1 MNIGFPKA
9 SKRKTKIMAF
19 QHYTRLEMILTTL
32 LIMIEII
39 SNTVVTAFHSPVRSK
54 PVGFGMAQRIPT
66 QLYAIIDA
74 EVFPEEIMPN
84 EGNSRKNAGR
94 VLDIDVENR
103 RLRKDQKK
111 TTPETP
117 KGDGTNLIELARKA
131 QPELI
136 GSRIP
141 FIDPLGVNEFI
152 DCSMHYIVEL
162 GAPNTNTN
170 TNTHGTKTKEGT
182 EETIKYCIATPFDHA
197 VALVRQISGGRSEFI
212 DKNDYYNTEG
222 EEDDE
227 DAPPPVDE
235 ELWSELFELA
245 AIQMSERFG
254 DNLALRETPGSLTI
268 LGDLDKY
275 AVSEEPPAT
284 KIDRETGAKTILPE
298 TNDVTQVT
306 KEQWDFIMNDD
317 DDEEFFHEFMTQH
330 LGKDYQKDVNNFDGM
345 VDDFYKDEDEDD
357 FDSTEKRKTMQGV
370 DPDIAR
376 LFDTTMEEF
385 RELMGEDVQLGS
397 RVDTGVNNA
406 DEEYNHIAQR
416 LFIFEH
422 QGYVY
427 SLVRMMVPTLIL
439 GKECPDG
446 MNRMILL
453 TPEEKER
460 IMPMLEVEVKSAYEK
475 ALALSVRNAMYS

>member
-1 MNIGFPKA
+1 MKSGSI
-9 SKRKTKIMAF
+9 RTTKMMTF

-39 SNTVVTAFHSPVRSK
+39 SNTVVTAFHSPLRSK
-54 PVGFGMAQRIPT
+54 SVSFGMAQQIPT

-84 EGNSRKNAGR
+84 EGNSRKSAGR
-94 VLDIDVENR
+94 VLDIDAENR
-103 RLRKDQKK
+103 RLRKNQKN

-117 KGDGTNLIELARKA
+117 KAEGTNLIELARKA

-162 GAPNTNTN
+162 GAPNT
-170 TNTHGTKTKEGT
+170 GTQTKEGT

-212 DKNDYYNTEG
+212 DKNDYYNTED

-235 ELWSELFELA
+235 ELWNELFELA
-245 AIQMSERFG
+245 AIQMNERFG

-275 AVSEEPPAT
+275 AVSEEPPPSNVAGETPT
-284 KIDRETGAKTILPE
+284 KTPLPE
-298 TNDVTQVT
+298 TNDVTQIT

-330 LGKDYQKDVNNFDGM
+330 LGKDYQKDVNNFEGM
-345 VDDFYKDEDEDD
+345 VDDFYKDEDEDE

-370 DPDIAR
+370 DADIAR

-397 RVDTGVNNA
+397 SVDTGVNNA

-460 IMPMLEVEVKSAYEK
+460 IMPMLEVEVKGAYEK
-475 ALALSVRNAMYS
+475 ALASSAV